1 MADVGVYILGFT
13 LFVLLFFT
21 VATIIYVPK
30 ALGLGEDDHGD
41 DEESN
46 GHTA

>member
-1 MADVGVYILGFT
+1 MADIGLYILGFT
-13 LFVLLFFT
+13 LFALLFFT

-30 ALGLGEDDHGD
+30 ALELGEDDHGD

>member
-1 MADVGVYILGFT
+1 MTDIGVYILGFT
-13 LFVLLFFT
+13 LFVFLFFT

-30 ALGLGEDDHGD
+30 ALGLGNEDHGD
-41 DEESN
+41 DEESD